1 MTVQTQQTIALN
13 KEYWSFR
20 NSSTKKFTHGLHKY
34 PARMHPEIAKKII
47 QDYAQDKKTLVID
60 PYLGSGGVLIE
71 ALLNGN
77 NSIGFDINPLALLIS
92 KVKTTVV
99 NSTKIRGQYKKILEK
114 SIKDYK
120 QGYYYPDLI
129 PKDFDIEF
137 WYKQHVIRKLSIL
150 KCHIFYSNLEPKI
163 LDFLKICFSQTARNS
178 SNQRRSE
185 YKNYR
190 IDSDDLLIFRPN
202 VFDMFSEI
210 CEKNC
215 SLMEQFRYEMKGIE
229 AKTIIKYGN
238 ATELSSNYN
247 KLKHSFDDSKGQ
259 LVMTS
264 PPYGD
269 HKTTVAYGQFSD
281 HIGQWL
287 DLPLKQLREVDKIS
301 LGGNKISFEEFD
313 TLDSMT
319 LNSQIKSITKK
330 DFKRALDVYSFYFD
344 LDHSLYELS
353 RILKPG
359 KSHLCFVVANRTV
372 KNEIIKTDKI
382 LIELSKKY
390 GFKCIAIH
398 PRYIATKV
406 LPPRNSP
413 NNISNIIGKT
423 MTEENIVILK
433 N

>member
-1 MTVQTQQTIALN
+1 MQTQQLTNLN

-47 QDYAQDKKTLVID
+47 QDYAQDSKTLVIE

-92 KVKTTVV
+92 KVKTTIV
-99 NSTKIRGQYKKILEK
+99 NSTKIREQYKRILAK
-114 SIKDYK
+114 SIIDYK
-120 QGYYYPDLI
+120 YGYYYPDLI
-129 PKDFDIEF
+129 PKDFDVEF
-137 WYKQHVIRKLSIL
+137 WYKQHVIKKLSIL
-150 KCHIFYSNLEPKI
+150 KNHIFFSD
-163 LDFLKICFSQTARNS
+163 LDTKTLNFLKICFSQTARNS

-190 IDSDDLLIFRPN
+190 IDSNDLLMFRPN
-202 VFDMFSEI
+202 VFDIFSEI

-215 SLMEQFRYEMKGIE
+215 SLMDQFKYEMKGNT

-238 ATELSSNYN
+238 ATDLSSNYY
-247 KLKHSFDDSKGQ
+247 KLKHSFDDSHGQ

-281 HIGQWL
+281 HIGQWI
-287 DLPLKQLREVDKIS
+287 DLPLKKLREVDKVS
-301 LGGNKISFEEFD
+301 LGGNRISFEEFD

-319 LNSQIKSITKK
+319 LNSQIKVITKQ

-344 LDHSLYELS
+344 LDHSLHELS
-353 RILKPG
+353 KILTPG

-390 GFKCIAIH
+390 GFKCVAIH
-398 PRYIATKV
+398 PRYIPIKV

-413 NNISNIIGKT
+413 DNTSDKIGKT
-423 MTEENIVILK
+423 MTEERIVIMK
-433 N
+433 Y

>member
-1 MTVQTQQTIALN
+1 MTQQLTELN

-47 QDYAQDKKTLVID
+47 HDYASNKKTLVID

-77 NSIGFDINPLALLIS
+77 DSIGFDINPLARLMS

-99 NSTKIRGQYKKILEK
+99 NTKKIKEEHDEILKK
-114 SIKDYK
+114 SIIDYK
-120 QGYYYPDLI
+120 QKYYYPDLI
-129 PKDFDIEF
+129 PKGFDVSFWHKQQVIE
-137 WYKQHVIRKLSIL
+137 KLSIL
-150 KCHIFYSNLEPKI
+150 KKHIFFSDLDPKM
-163 LDFLKICFSQTARNS
+163 LNFLKLCFSQTARDS
-178 SNQRRSE
+178 SNQRKNE

-190 IDSDDLLIFRPN
+190 IDLTTLLSFHPN
-202 VFDMFSEI
+202 VFEIFTQI

-215 SLMEQFRYEMKGIE
+215 LLMEQFRHEMKGIS
-229 AKTIIKYGN
+229 AKTIIKHGN
-238 ATELSSNYN
+238 AINLALNYN
-247 KLKHSFDDSKGQ
+247 KFKHLFDDSKGQ

-287 DLPLKQLREVDKIS
+287 DLPLKQLQEVDKLS
-301 LGGNKISFEEFD
+301 LGGNKIPFEEFD
-313 TLDSMT
+313 ILDSPT
-319 LNSQIKSITKK
+319 LNSQIKIILNK
-330 DFKRALDVYSFYFD
+330 DYKRALDVYSFYFD

-353 RILKPG
+353 KILKPG
-359 KSHLCFVVANRTV
+359 KSHMCFVVGNRTV
-372 KNEIIKTDKI
+372 KNETIKTDKI
-382 LIELSKKY
+382 LLELSKKY
-390 GFKCIAIH
+390 GFKQVAVH
-398 PRYIATKV
+398 PRYIPIKL
-406 LPPRNSP
+406 LPRKNSP
-413 NNISNIIGKT
+413 NNILNKIGNT
-423 MTEENIVILK
+423 MTEESIVILK